1 MNESV
6 GNVDEEMELSQD
18 SVKKAMEI
26 SMSATQQ
33 ISGSKQIADSM
44 QGIDMTMRQVQDGS
58 TQVKE
63 AADKLKGLANELNDS
78 LKTIYKI

>member
-1 MNESV
+1 
-6 GNVDEEMELSQD
+6 MELSQD